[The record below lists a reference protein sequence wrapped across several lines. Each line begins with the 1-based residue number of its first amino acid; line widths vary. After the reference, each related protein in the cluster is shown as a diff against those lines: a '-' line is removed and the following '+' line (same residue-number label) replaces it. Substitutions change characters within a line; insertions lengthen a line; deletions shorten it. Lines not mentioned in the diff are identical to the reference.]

1 METKIPISL
10 DALADFKRAGM
21 EILAALPNRAFG
33 EPATLKTPER
43 FAKMLAEQL
52 EGEFVTNEQ
61 IAEMFN
67 VTFDYEDEENLL
79 DEEGYLKNL
88 HNWVIV
94 KDIPCFSHCE
104 HHIALMYNMKVT
116 IGYIPETKILG
127 LSKFARIV
135 EIVSH
140 RLQTQEKM
148 GKDILEILQIIL
160 GEDIPIVVKIS
171 GEHSCMT
178 ARGIKKP
185 GSVTKTIHTSHQ
197 VGLNLLQSFNFALEE
212 K

>member
-21 EILAALPNRAFG
+21 AILGALPNRAFG

-67 VTFDYEDEENLL
+67 VTFDYEIDEDNI
-79 DEEGYLKNL
+79 GS
-88 HNWVIV
+88 HSWVVV

-116 IGYIPETKILG
+116 IGYIPEDKILG

-185 GSVTKTIHTSHQ
+185 GSVTKTIHTSPQ
-197 VGLNLLQSFNFALEE
+197 VDLNLLQSFNFALEE

>member
-21 EILAALPNRAFG
+21 EILGALPNRAFG

-67 VTFDYEDEENLL
+67 VTFDYEIDEDNI
-79 DEEGYLKNL
+79 GS
-88 HNWVIV
+88 HNWVVV

-116 IGYIPETKILG
+116 IGYIPEDKILG

-185 GSVTKTIHTSHQ
+185 GSVTKTIHTSPQ
-197 VGLNLLQSFNFALEE
+197 VDFNLLQSFNFALEE

>member
-21 EILAALPNRAFG
+21 EILGALPNRAFE

-67 VTFDYEDEENLL
+67 VTFDYEIDEDNI
-79 DEEGYLKNL
+79 GS
-88 HNWVIV
+88 HNWVVV

-116 IGYIPETKILG
+116 IGYIPEDKILG

-185 GSVTKTIHTSHQ
+185 GSVTKTIHTSPQ
-197 VGLNLLQSFNFALEE
+197 VDFNLLQSFNFALEE

>member
-21 EILAALPNRAFG
+21 AILGALPNRAFG

-43 FAKMLAEQL
+43 FAKMMAEQL

-67 VTFDYEDEENLL
+67 VTFDYEIDEDNI
-79 DEEGYLKNL
+79 GS
-88 HNWVIV
+88 HSWVVV

-116 IGYIPETKILG
+116 IGYIPEDKILG

-160 GEDIPIVVKIS
+160 GEDIPIVIKIS

-185 GSVTKTIHTSHQ
+185 GSVTKTIHTSPQ
-197 VGLNLLQSFNFALEE
+197 VDFNLLQSFNFALEE

>member
-21 EILAALPNRAFG
+21 AILGALPNRAFG

-67 VTFDYEDEENLL
+67 VTFDYEIDENNI
-79 DEEGYLKNL
+79 DS
-88 HNWVIV
+88 HSWVVV

-116 IGYIPETKILG
+116 IGYIPENKILG

-160 GEDIPIVVKIS
+160 GKYIPIVVKIS

-185 GSVTKTIHTSHQ
+185 GSVTKTIHTSPS
-197 VGLNLLQSFNFALEE
+197 VGITLLQSFNFALEE

>member
-21 EILAALPNRAFG
+21 AILGALPNRAFG

-67 VTFDYEDEENLL
+67 VTFDYEIDEDNI
-79 DEEGYLKNL
+79 GSYS
-88 HNWVIV
+88 WVVV

-116 IGYIPETKILG
+116 IGYIPEDKILG

-185 GSVTKTIHTSHQ
+185 GSVTKTIHTSPS
-197 VGLNLLQSFNFALEE
+197 VGMGLLQSFNFALEE

>member
-21 EILAALPNRAFG
+21 AILGALPNRAFG

-43 FAKMLAEQL
+43 FAKMMAEQL

-67 VTFDYEDEENLL
+67 VTFDYEIDEDNI
-79 DEEGYLKNL
+79 GS
-88 HNWVIV
+88 HSWVVV

-116 IGYIPETKILG
+116 IGYIPEDKILG

-160 GEDIPIVVKIS
+160 GQDIPIVIKIS

-185 GSVTKTIHTSHQ
+185 GSVTKTIHTSPQ
-197 VGLNLLQSFNFALEE
+197 VDFNLLQSFNFALEE

>member
-21 EILAALPNRAFG
+21 EILGALPNRAFG

-67 VTFDYEDEENLL
+67 VTFDYEIDEDNI
-79 DEEGYLKNL
+79 GS
-88 HNWVIV
+88 HSWVVV

-116 IGYIPETKILG
+116 IGYIPEDKILG

-197 VGLNLLQSFNFALEE
+197 VDLNLLQSFNFALEE

>member
-1 METKIPISL
+1 METKIPIPL
-10 DALADFKRAGM
+10 DAIADFKRAGM
-21 EILAALPNRAFG
+21 EILSALPNRAFG
-33 EPATLKTPER
+33 EPATVKTPER

-67 VTFDYEDEENLL
+67 VTFDYENDL
-79 DEEGYLKNL
+79 DEEVDYHN
-88 HNWVIV
+88 NWVIV

-116 IGYIPETKILG
+116 IGYIPQDKILG

-148 GKDILEILQIIL
+148 GKDILEILKIIL
-160 GEDIPIVVKIS
+160 GDDIPIIVKIS

-185 GSVTKTIHTSHQ
+185 GSVTKTLHTSGF
-197 VGLNLLQSFNFALEE
+197 VGIDFITEFNMVLED

>member
-21 EILAALPNRAFG
+21 AILGALPNRAFG

-67 VTFDYEDEENLL
+67 VTFDYEIDEENISS
-79 DEEGYLKNL
+79 
-88 HNWVIV
+88 HNWVVV

-116 IGYIPETKILG
+116 IGYIPEDKILG

>member
-1 METKIPISL
+1 METKISIPLEAIQ
-10 DALADFKRAGM
+10 DFKRAGM
-21 EILAALPNRAFG
+21 EILSALPNRAFG
-33 EPATLKTPER
+33 EPATVKTPER

-67 VTFDYEDEENLL
+67 VTFDYENDL
-79 DEEGYLKNL
+79 DEEGDYHN
-88 HNWVIV
+88 NWVIV

-116 IGYIPETKILG
+116 IGYIPQDKILG

-148 GKDILEILQIIL
+148 GKDILEILKIIL
-160 GEDIPIVVKIS
+160 GDDIPIIVKIS

-185 GSVTKTIHTSHQ
+185 GSVTKTLHTSGF
-197 VGLNLLQSFNFALEE
+197 VGTAFITEFNMVLED

>member
-1 METKIPISL
+1 METKIPIPL
-10 DALADFKRAGM
+10 DAIADFKRAGM
-21 EILAALPNRAFG
+21 EILSALPNRAFG
-33 EPATLKTPER
+33 EPATVKTPER

-67 VTFDYEDEENLL
+67 VTFDYENDL
-79 DEEGYLKNL
+79 DEEGDYHN
-88 HNWVIV
+88 NWVIV

-116 IGYIPETKILG
+116 IGYIPQDKILG

-148 GKDILEILQIIL
+148 GKDILEILKIIL
-160 GEDIPIVVKIS
+160 GIDITIIVKIS
-171 GEHSCMT
+171 GEHSFMT
-178 ARGIKKP
+178 AR
-185 GSVTKTIHTSHQ
+185 
-197 VGLNLLQSFNFALEE
+197 
-212 K
+212 

>member
-21 EILAALPNRAFG
+21 AILGALPNRAFG

-67 VTFDYEDEENLL
+67 VTFDYEIDEDNI
-79 DEEGYLKNL
+79 GS
-88 HNWVIV
+88 HSWVVV

-116 IGYIPETKILG
+116 IGYIPEDKILG

-197 VGLNLLQSFNFALEE
+197 VGFNLLQSFNFALEE

>member
-21 EILAALPNRAFG
+21 AILGALPNRAFG

-67 VTFDYEDEENLL
+67 VTFDYEIDEDNI
-79 DEEGYLKNL
+79 DS
-88 HNWVIV
+88 HSWVVV

-116 IGYIPETKILG
+116 IGYIPEDKILG

>member
-21 EILAALPNRAFG
+21 AILGALPNRAFG

-67 VTFDYEDEENLL
+67 VTFDYEIDEDNI
-79 DEEGYLKNL
+79 GS
-88 HNWVIV
+88 HSWVVV

-116 IGYIPETKILG
+116 IGYIPEDKILG

-185 GSVTKTIHTSHQ
+185 GSVTKTIHTSPS
-197 VGLNLLQSFNFALEE
+197 VGMGLLQSFNFALEE

>member
-21 EILAALPNRAFG
+21 SILGALPNRAFG

-67 VTFDYEDEENLL
+67 VTFDYEIDEDNI
-79 DEEGYLKNL
+79 GS
-88 HNWVIV
+88 HSWVVV

-116 IGYIPETKILG
+116 IGYIPEDKILG

-185 GSVTKTIHTSHQ
+185 GSVTKTIHTSPQ
-197 VGLNLLQSFNFALEE
+197 VDLNLLQSFNFALEE

>member
-21 EILAALPNRAFG
+21 AILGALPNRAFG

-67 VTFDYEDEENLL
+67 VTFDYEIDEDNI
-79 DEEGYLKNL
+79 GS
-88 HNWVIV
+88 HSWVVV

-116 IGYIPETKILG
+116 IGYIPEDKILG

-135 EIVSH
+135 EIISH

-148 GKDILEILQIIL
+148 GKDILKILQIIL

-185 GSVTKTIHTSHQ
+185 GSVTKTIHTSPS
-197 VGLNLLQSFNFALEE
+197 VGINLLQTFNFALEE

>member
-21 EILAALPNRAFG
+21 AILGALPNRAFG

-67 VTFDYEDEENLL
+67 VTFDYEIDE
-79 DEEGYLKNL
+79 DDIDS
-88 HNWVIV
+88 HNWVVV
-94 KDIPCFSHCE
+94 KDITCFSHCE

-116 IGYIPETKILG
+116 IGYIPEDKILG

-160 GEDIPIVVKIS
+160 GENIPIVVKIS

-185 GSVTKTIHTSHQ
+185 GSVTKTIHTSYR
-197 VGLNLLQSFNFALEE
+197 VGINLLQSFNFALEE

>member
-21 EILAALPNRAFG
+21 EILGALPNRAFG

-67 VTFDYEDEENLL
+67 VTFDYEVDEDNI
-79 DEEGYLKNL
+79 DS
-88 HNWVIV
+88 HNWVVV

-116 IGYIPETKILG
+116 IGYIPEDKILG

-160 GEDIPIVVKIS
+160 GENIPIVVKIS

-185 GSVTKTIHTSHQ
+185 GSVTKTIHTSYR
-197 VGLNLLQSFNFALEE
+197 VGINLLQSFNFALEE

>member
-21 EILAALPNRAFG
+21 EILGALPNRAFG

-67 VTFDYEDEENLL
+67 VTFDYEIDEDNI
-79 DEEGYLKNL
+79 GS
-88 HNWVIV
+88 HSWVVV

-116 IGYIPETKILG
+116 IGYLPEDKILG

-185 GSVTKTIHTSHQ
+185 GSVTKTIHTSPQ
-197 VGLNLLQSFNFALEE
+197 VGISLLQTFNFALEE

>member
-21 EILAALPNRAFG
+21 EILGALPNRAFG

-67 VTFDYEDEENLL
+67 VTFDYEIDE
-79 DEEGYLKNL
+79 GIIGS
-88 HNWVIV
+88 HNWVVV

-116 IGYIPETKILG
+116 IGYIPEDKILG

-185 GSVTKTIHTSHQ
+185 GSVTKTIHTSPS
-197 VGLNLLQSFNFALEE
+197 VGISLLQSFNFALEE

>member
-21 EILAALPNRAFG
+21 AILGALPNRAFG

-43 FAKMLAEQL
+43 FAKMMAEQL

-67 VTFDYEDEENLL
+67 VTFDYEIDEDNI
-79 DEEGYLKNL
+79 GS
-88 HNWVIV
+88 HSWVVV

-116 IGYIPETKILG
+116 IGYIPEDKILG

-185 GSVTKTIHTSHQ
+185 GSVTKTIHTSPQ
-197 VGLNLLQSFNFALEE
+197 VDFNLLQSFNFALEE

>member
-1 METKIPISL
+1 MMEEKIPIPL
-10 DALADFKRAGM
+10 TAIDAFKRAGA
-21 EILAALPNRAFG
+21 EILSVLPNRALG

-61 IAEMFN
+61 IAKMFN
-67 VTFDYEDEENLL
+67 VTFDYSINEEDFRMY
-79 DEEGYLKNL
+79 D
-88 HNWVIV
+88 WVIV

-116 IGYIPETKILG
+116 IGYIPENKILG

-135 EIVSH
+135 EVVSH

-148 GKDILEILQIIL
+148 GKDILEILQMIL
-160 GEDIPIVVKIS
+160 GKDIPIVVKIS

-185 GSVTKTIHTSHQ
+185 GSATKTIHASNS
-197 VGLNLLQSFNFALEE
+197 VGVVCLNSFKLALEE

>member
-21 EILAALPNRAFG
+21 EILGALPNRAFG

-67 VTFDYEDEENLL
+67 VTFDYEIDEDNI
-79 DEEGYLKNL
+79 GS
-88 HNWVIV
+88 HNWVVV

-116 IGYIPETKILG
+116 IGYIPEDKILG

-185 GSVTKTIHTSHQ
+185 GSVTKTIHTSHR

>member
-21 EILAALPNRAFG
+21 EILGALPNRAFG

-43 FAKMLAEQL
+43 FAKMMAEQL

-67 VTFDYEDEENLL
+67 VTFDYEIDEDNI
-79 DEEGYLKNL
+79 GS
-88 HNWVIV
+88 HSWVVV

-116 IGYIPETKILG
+116 IGYIPKDKILG

-160 GEDIPIVVKIS
+160 GEDIPIVIKIS

-185 GSVTKTIHTSHQ
+185 GSVTKTIHTSPQ
-197 VGLNLLQSFNFALEE
+197 VDFNLLQSFNFALEE

>member
-21 EILAALPNRAFG
+21 AILGALPNRAFG

-67 VTFDYEDEENLL
+67 VTFDYEIDEDNI
-79 DEEGYLKNL
+79 GS
-88 HNWVIV
+88 HSWVVV

-116 IGYIPETKILG
+116 IGYIPEDKILG

-160 GEDIPIVVKIS
+160 GEDIPIVIKIS

-185 GSVTKTIHTSHQ
+185 GSVTKTIHTSPQ
-197 VGLNLLQSFNFALEE
+197 VDFNLLQSFNFALEE

>member
-10 DALADFKRAGM
+10 DALADFKRAAM
-21 EILAALPNRAFG
+21 EILGALPNRAFG

-43 FAKMLAEQL
+43 FAKMMAEQL

-67 VTFDYEDEENLL
+67 VTFDYESDEDVINF
-79 DEEGYLKNL
+79 
-88 HNWVIV
+88 HNCVVV

-116 IGYIPETKILG
+116 IGYIPKNEILG

-160 GEDIPIVVKIS
+160 GEDIPIIVKIS

-185 GSVTKTIHTSHQ
+185 GSVTKTIHTSCM
-197 VGLNLLQSFNFALEE
+197 VDLTLLQSFNIALEE

>member
-21 EILAALPNRAFG
+21 EILGALPNRAFG

-67 VTFDYEDEENLL
+67 VTFDYEIDEDNI
-79 DEEGYLKNL
+79 GS
-88 HNWVIV
+88 HNWVVV

-116 IGYIPETKILG
+116 IGYIPEDKILG

>member
-21 EILAALPNRAFG
+21 EILGALPNRAFG

-67 VTFDYEDEENLL
+67 VTFDYEIDEDNI
-79 DEEGYLKNL
+79 GS
-88 HNWVIV
+88 HSWVVV

-116 IGYIPETKILG
+116 IGYIPENKILG

-185 GSVTKTIHTSHQ
+185 GSVTKTIHTSPQ
-197 VGLNLLQSFNFALEE
+197 VGFNFLQSFNFALEE

>member
-21 EILAALPNRAFG
+21 EILGALPNRAFG

-67 VTFDYEDEENLL
+67 VTFDYEIDEDNI
-79 DEEGYLKNL
+79 GS
-88 HNWVIV
+88 HNWVVV

-116 IGYIPETKILG
+116 IGYIPEDKILG

-160 GEDIPIVVKIS
+160 GEDIPIVIKIS

-185 GSVTKTIHTSHQ
+185 GSVTKTIHTSPQ
-197 VGLNLLQSFNFALEE
+197 VGMGLLQSFNFALEE

>member
-10 DALADFKRAGM
+10 DALVDFKRAGM
-21 EILAALPNRAFG
+21 EILGALPNRAFG

-67 VTFDYEDEENLL
+67 VTFDYEIDEDNI
-79 DEEGYLKNL
+79 GS
-88 HNWVIV
+88 HSWVVV

-116 IGYIPETKILG
+116 IGYIPEDKILG

-160 GEDIPIVVKIS
+160 GEDIPIVIKIS

-185 GSVTKTIHTSHQ
+185 GSVTKTIHTSPQ
-197 VGLNLLQSFNFALEE
+197 VDFNLLQSFNFALEE

>member
-21 EILAALPNRAFG
+21 EILGALPNRAFG

-67 VTFDYEDEENLL
+67 VTFDYEIDEDNISS
-79 DEEGYLKNL
+79 
-88 HNWVIV
+88 HNWVVV

-116 IGYIPETKILG
+116 IGYIPEDKILG

-185 GSVTKTIHTSHQ
+185 GSVTKTIHISHQ

>member
-21 EILAALPNRAFG
+21 EILGALPNRAFG

-43 FAKMLAEQL
+43 FAKMMAEQL

-67 VTFDYEDEENLL
+67 VTFDYEIDEDNI
-79 DEEGYLKNL
+79 GS
-88 HNWVIV
+88 HSWVVV

-116 IGYIPETKILG
+116 IGYIPEDKILG

-160 GEDIPIVVKIS
+160 GEDIPIVIKIS

-185 GSVTKTIHTSHQ
+185 GSVTKTIHTSPQ
-197 VGLNLLQSFNFALEE
+197 VDFNLLQSFNFALEE

>member
-21 EILAALPNRAFG
+21 AILGALPNRAFG

-67 VTFDYEDEENLL
+67 VTFDYEVDEDNI
-79 DEEGYLKNL
+79 GS
-88 HNWVIV
+88 HSWVVV

-116 IGYIPETKILG
+116 IGYIPEDKILG

-185 GSVTKTIHTSHQ
+185 GSVTKTIHTSPQ
-197 VGLNLLQSFNFALEE
+197 VGMGLLQSFNFALEE

>member
-21 EILAALPNRAFG
+21 AILGALPNRAFG

-67 VTFDYEDEENLL
+67 VTFDYEIDEDNI
-79 DEEGYLKNL
+79 GS
-88 HNWVIV
+88 HNWVVV

-116 IGYIPETKILG
+116 IGYIPEDKILG

-160 GEDIPIVVKIS
+160 Y
-171 GEHSCMT
+171 
-178 ARGIKKP
+178 
-185 GSVTKTIHTSHQ
+185 
-197 VGLNLLQSFNFALEE
+197 NLL
-212 K
+212 

>member
-21 EILAALPNRAFG
+21 EILGALPNRAFG

-67 VTFDYEDEENLL
+67 VTFDYEVDEDNI
-79 DEEGYLKNL
+79 GS
-88 HNWVIV
+88 HNWVVV

-116 IGYIPETKILG
+116 IGYIPEDKILG

>member
-21 EILAALPNRAFG
+21 AILGALPNRAFG

-67 VTFDYEDEENLL
+67 VTFDYEIDEDNI
-79 DEEGYLKNL
+79 GS
-88 HNWVIV
+88 HSWVVV

-116 IGYIPETKILG
+116 IGYIPEDKILG

-197 VGLNLLQSFNFALEE
+197 VDLNLLQSFNFALEE

>member
-21 EILAALPNRAFG
+21 AILGALPNRAFG

-67 VTFDYEDEENLL
+67 VTFDYEIDEDNI
-79 DEEGYLKNL
+79 GS
-88 HNWVIV
+88 HSWVIV

-116 IGYIPETKILG
+116 IGYLPEDKILG

-185 GSVTKTIHTSHQ
+185 GSVTKTIHTSPQ
-197 VGLNLLQSFNFALEE
+197 VGISLLQSFNFALEE

>member
-21 EILAALPNRAFG
+21 AILGALPNRAFG

-67 VTFDYEDEENLL
+67 VTFDYEIDEDNI
-79 DEEGYLKNL
+79 GS
-88 HNWVIV
+88 HSWVIV

-116 IGYIPETKILG
+116 IGYLPEDKILG

-160 GEDIPIVVKIS
+160 GEDIPIVIKIS

-185 GSVTKTIHTSHQ
+185 GSVTKTIHTSPQ
-197 VGLNLLQSFNFALEE
+197 VGISLLQSFNFALEE

>member
-21 EILAALPNRAFG
+21 AILGALPNRAFG

-67 VTFDYEDEENLL
+67 VTFDYEIDEDNI
-79 DEEGYLKNL
+79 GS
-88 HNWVIV
+88 HSWVVV

-116 IGYIPETKILG
+116 IGYIPEDKILG